1 MIGSTHRT
9 LQTLIA
15 PALADLGYR
24 LVRLQLG
31 SGSPPNLQIMAEPA
45 SGEAMTVDGCAEV
58 SRRVSRVLDGAG
70 PIDRDYVLEVS
81 SPGLDR
87 PLVEPED
94 FERFVGQETKIEATQ
109 MIDGRRK
116 FRGELVGATDQAARI
131 RIAGKGGEQREYE
144 MPFDNM
150 AGAKLVLTDDLIR
163 GSSDRS

>member
-58 SRRVSRVLDGAG
+58 SRRVSRVLDGAD

-109 MIDGRRK
+109 TIDGRRK

-144 MPFDNM
+144 IPFDNM